1 MEMPTEQIKCI
12 YCDELISKNARKCK
26 HCGSI
31 IDPVLKELEEL
42 KNKQSEQSISKDFN
56 NNKKPYKFGIG
67 HLLLTLLTGGFW
79 LLIWLVLYLGRDK
92 KIYQ

>member
-1 MEMPTEQIKCI
+1 MENEQIKCI
-12 YCDELISKNARKCK
+12 YCDELISKNAKKCK

-42 KNKQSEQSISKDFN
+42 KSNQAQKTISTN
-56 NNKKPYKFGIG
+56 LNNKIPYKFGIG
-67 HLLLTLLTGGFW
+67 HFILTLLTGGFW